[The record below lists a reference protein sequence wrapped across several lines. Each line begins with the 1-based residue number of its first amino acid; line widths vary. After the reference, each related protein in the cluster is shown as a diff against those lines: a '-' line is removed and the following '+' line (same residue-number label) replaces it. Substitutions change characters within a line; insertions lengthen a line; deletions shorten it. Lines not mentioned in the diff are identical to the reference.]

1 MGCPRTLEKAHVMA
15 SISHGKSGEMSN
27 KLLGE
32 EIGRLSKELEK
43 NGDNLKTERNYRVMQ
58 KSQLRLMAIKHFD
71 KRFQRCVIFFP
82 LSLFMISGG
91 VK

>member
-1 MGCPRTLEKAHVMA
+1 MA
-15 SISHGKSGEMSN
+15 SFSHGKSGAMSN

-43 NGDNLKTERNYRVMQ
+43 NGDNLKTERNYNDV

-71 KRFQRCVIFFP
+71 KRFQRCVIFP
-82 LSLFMISGG
+82 PSLFIISVG